1 MSLTYEIVE
10 DGYYLIK
17 DGNRWMY
24 QPSNIIPYPG
34 GTIEESAQN
43 HINAIIADNEA
54 QPSAPTTEEQIQELM
69 LAVAELAAS
78 SEQNKLETQLAI
90 AELASTL
97 AGGEA

>member
-54 QPSAPTTEEQIQELM
+54 QPSTPSLENEIESLKQSQ
-69 LAVAELAAS
+69 
-78 SEQNKLETQLAI
+78 SEQDSLIMQLI
-90 AELASTL
+90 L
-97 AGGEA
+97 GGMQ